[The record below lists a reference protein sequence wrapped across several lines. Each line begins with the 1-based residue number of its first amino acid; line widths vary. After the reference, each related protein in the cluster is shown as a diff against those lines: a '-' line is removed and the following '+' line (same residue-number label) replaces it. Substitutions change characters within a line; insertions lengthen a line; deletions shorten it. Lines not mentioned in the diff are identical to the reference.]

1 MSKGIKNTQFQF
13 PGQVDFYRGK
23 VRDVYIFERS
33 IAVVATDRISA
44 FDVVLPKPIP
54 YKGQVLNQIAYH
66 FLSATASIVPNW
78 VTVCPDPNVTIGKKC
93 VPFKVEMV
101 IRGYLAGHAWRE
113 YREGKRSLC
122 GISLPEGLKENDPL
136 PEPIITPT
144 TKADQ
149 GHDEDISREAILAE
163 GLVREEDYTLL
174 EKYTRMLFE
183 RGTEMARDKG
193 LILVDTKYEFGKYG
207 DEILLIDEIH
217 TPDSSRYFYKEGY
230 AQRQEQGL
238 PQKQLSK
245 EFVRQWLIENGF
257 QGKEGQS
264 IPEMSPEI
272 IENISN
278 RYIELYEH
286 ITGKTFVPAKGSDMA
301 SRIQKAIL
309 ENI

>member
-1 MSKGIKNTQFQF
+1 MSQGIKNTQYQF

-23 VRDVYIFERS
+23 VRDVYIFEHT

-44 FDVVLPKPIP
+44 FDVVLPKAIP

-66 FLSATASIVPNW
+66 FLSTTASIVPNW
-78 VTVCPDPNVTIGKKC
+78 VTISPDPNVTIGKRC
-93 VPFKVEMV
+93 EPFKVEMV

-113 YREGKRSLC
+113 YREGKRSIC
-122 GISLPEGLKENDPL
+122 GVSLPEGLKENDPL

-149 GHDEDISREAILAE
+149 GHDEDISREAILSQ
-163 GLVREEDYTLL
+163 GLVHEDDYALL
-174 EKYTRMLFE
+174 EKYTRALFN
-183 RGTEMARDKG
+183 RGTEMAREKG

-217 TPDSSRYFYKEGY
+217 TPDSSRYFYHEGY
-230 AQRQEQGL
+230 VNRQEQGL

-264 IPEMSPEI
+264 IPEMSPDI
-272 IENISN
+272 IESISN

-286 ITGKTFVPAKGSDMA
+286 ITGKTFVPANGSDIA
-301 SRIQKAIL
+301 SRIQRAIL
-309 ENI
+309 ESI